1 LSNPEPTTRGL
12 ESREIA
18 VLKTASVHLLEP
30 RTALYRLIEQR
41 VVEVAR
47 PLLDRLEAWGMMGAR
62 TRLDTTDFSGQPVR
76 YHGVTFEGS
85 PRTVFWSGFFDPFM
99 LAAAR
104 QTLEWVIAYCHER
117 HLDPEEYVAEA
128 KSLLGLL
135 AEAMYE
141 DMARIDQ
148 RLRGGGFPDSVTL
161 VDVSP
166 QVQTMKRQ
174 LDDLAR
180 ALTYSGQSAHS
191 PSRGKDEVFQLKP
204 SVWGFGVDLRALW
217 RWLRRST
224 RRHPGDRR
232 P

>member
-1 LSNPEPTTRGL
+1 M
-12 ESREIA
+12 
-18 VLKTASVHLLEP
+18 LKTAAVHLLEP
-30 RTALYRLIEQR
+30 RTALYPLIEQR

-47 PLLDRLEAWGMMGAR
+47 PLLERLQAWGMMGAK

-104 QTLEWVIAYCHER
+104 QTLEWVMAYCHER

-148 RLRGGGFPDSVTL
+148 RLRGGGFPASVAL
-161 VDVSP
+161 VEVSP
-166 QVQTMKRQ
+166 RVEAMKGQ
-174 LDDLAR
+174 LDDLVR
-180 ALTYSGQSAHS
+180 ALTHRGKSA
-191 PSRGKDEVFQLKP
+191 PSRSKDEVFQIKP
-204 SVWGFGVDLRALW
+204 SVWGFGIDLRALW
-217 RWLRRST
+217 RWLRK
-224 RRHPGDRR
+224 P
-232 P
+232 